1 MTTLSLSSGPQ
12 CLGYAEEEFFYAV
25 PGNIWQIMTP
35 LRSPDSECV
44 HDLSFFVVV
53 VEEEVVHD
61 LLNLEKMRAARRS
74 PPRDELIC
82 TYATFF
88 SS

>member
-1 MTTLSLSSGPQ
+1 
-12 CLGYAEEEFFYAV
+12 
-25 PGNIWQIMTP
+25 MTP

-44 HDLSFFVVV
+44 HDLFFLFLFVV
-53 VEEEVVHD
+53 EEVVHD
-61 LLNLEKMRAARRS
+61 LLNLEKMRAARGS

-88 SS
+88 IS

>member
-1 MTTLSLSSGPQ
+1 
-12 CLGYAEEEFFYAV
+12 V

-44 HDLSFFVVV
+44 HDLFLFVVV
-53 VEEEVVHD
+53 EEVVHD

-82 TYATFF
+82 TYTTFF
-88 SS
+88 FFLNGHDC